1 VLRVEPD
8 PQDHTR
14 LGRVEVED
22 EDEAGALEDDDFVAL
37 VLERDV
43 GLLDRGEEGGRREG
57 KGTVGQLVS
66 HYCSRMSEGWGRK
79 GRGSTHLRST
89 QPSVLALELVEFGVK
104 VVEVSVS
111 KQTVRGEVEL
121 STSVVERIA
130 VARSREIEPLQVER
144 VGHRENFWSV

>member
-1 VLRVEPD
+1 
-8 PQDHTR
+8 
-14 LGRVEVED
+14 
-22 EDEAGALEDDDFVAL
+22 
-37 VLERDV
+37 
-43 GLLDRGEEGGRREG
+43 
-57 KGTVGQLVS
+57 
-66 HYCSRMSEGWGRK
+66 MSEGWGRK